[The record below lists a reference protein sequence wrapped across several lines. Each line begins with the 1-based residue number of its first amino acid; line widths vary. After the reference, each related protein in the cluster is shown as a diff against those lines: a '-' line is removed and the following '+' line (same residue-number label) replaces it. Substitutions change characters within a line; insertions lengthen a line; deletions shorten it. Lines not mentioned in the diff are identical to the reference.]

1 MKSLISAL
9 LLSLSMVTH
18 AFAGEAFTQ
27 ERFDALQADGK
38 TVLVDVS
45 ADWCSTC
52 KKQNAIINSWLSN
65 NPDKELHVLRVDFDT
80 QKELVTHFRAP
91 RQSTLLLYK
100 NNQQLWFSVAETS
113 EEVITAAIEQALISK

>member
-1 MKSLISAL
+1 MKSLVSAL
-9 LLSLSMVTH
+9 LLSLSLVTH
-18 AFAGEAFTQ
+18 AFAGETFTQ
-27 ERFDALQADGK
+27 ERFDGLQAEGK

-52 KKQNAIINSWLSN
+52 KKQNEIISSWLSN
-65 NPDKELHVLRVDFDT
+65 NPDKALHVLKVDFDT
-80 QKELVTHFRAP
+80 QKDLVTHFRAP

-113 EEVITAAIEQALISK
+113 EEVITAAIEKALISK

>member
-1 MKSLISAL
+1 MKSLMSAL
-9 LLSLSMVTH
+9 LLSLSLVAH

-38 TVLVDVS
+38 TVLVDVA
-45 ADWCSTC
+45 ADWCPTC
-52 KKQNAIINSWLSN
+52 KKQEAIIKAWLGN

-100 NNQQLWFSVAETS
+100 NNQQLWFSVAETRH
-113 EEVITAAIEQALISK
+113 EVITAAIEQALASR